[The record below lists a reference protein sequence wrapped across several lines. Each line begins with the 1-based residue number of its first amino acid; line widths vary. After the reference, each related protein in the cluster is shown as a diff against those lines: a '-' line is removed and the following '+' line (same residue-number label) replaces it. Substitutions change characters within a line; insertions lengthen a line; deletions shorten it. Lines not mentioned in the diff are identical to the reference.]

1 MSYFSDAYN
10 LVRYPKS
17 AEDKEGLRKSQLGA
31 IHAVSAHFT
40 LEHQP
45 AVVVLPT
52 GSGKTAVLMLTPYVL
67 QAQRALIIS
76 PSRFVR
82 EQIAQDYGSL
92 GTLKKMGAVPENAQ
106 PPRIL
111 ENKNRIV
118 SPEMWEAC
126 RQYDVIVSTPNSAS
140 PGYKSIPVP
149 PDDLFD
155 VVLVDEA
162 HHSAAET
169 WNALIEAFPSAR
181 YTLFTATPFRSD
193 GKEIKGKYIF
203 TYPIQR
209 AFEDG
214 VYGEMDFSAVRLNPG
229 DNNDEAIARATE
241 ARFREDRAAKLK
253 HIVMVRADTRDRA
266 NNLADIYDR
275 NTALRLEVVH
285 SGKGVR
291 AVEKV
296 IRKLRSEELDGVIC
310 VNMLGEGFDLPNL
323 KIAALHS
330 PHRSLAVTL
339 QFFGRFARVNGEK
352 LGRATFLAVPKEI
365 NSGLDE
371 IFVESPAWNKKI
383 MNIGQ
388 DRIAQELAVRDSLRD
403 YEEMQGDAEATL
415 GDLSLYSFNLLNHV
429 KIYQVHGSINFDATE
444 GFDGLETVRTW
455 RSQRQ
460 SSLVLLMRERVRPKW
475 SAVNGLEKI
484 EHYLFVLYFDEET
497 KLLFICASEGV
508 RDESIYKDLTKI
520 FVEGYAQAL
529 SLGKINRV
537 LRGLADLELFNVGM
551 RNRSVGT
558 VAESY
563 RQMAGAAVHN
573 SIDSSDGALYHRGH
587 IFGKGNTPGG
597 ATTIGLSSL
606 SKVWRLD
613 RTKIPQL
620 IAWCQNLAGEIANP
634 APFLT
639 GTELDHLDAGRDI
652 TELPNEV
659 VIAIDWQDNFY
670 KHPPLVRSPNTSA
683 GDKGES
689 ILSYDLKVDF
699 ELSTPDAVVF
709 SMIGPD
715 VLTRLQFTLAPH
727 PTLAYLN
734 NAEPRLT
741 IDRGFRKIELIDYL
755 TDNPLRFHMADGSV
769 FEGNQIFDAPQDY
782 MPYDKDLMREVDFS
796 SLNVNIEKEY
806 GDCTPHRS
814 IHEWLQHDLVNSD
827 TDVVFYDHRSG
838 ECADFLAVRTGSDG
852 TPTLS
857 LYHCKRSGGPN
868 PGDRMNDFYEVCG
881 QATKSVQ
888 WRSKT
893 RLIRQVKDRLK
904 SGSLFHKGTI
914 ASFIDLVEPINRS
927 ELPLQI
933 FIVQP
938 GVSKKG
944 MSERQASLLAT
955 TSIGLVAAG
964 CEKLR
969 VIGSMKK
976 SG

>member
-10 LVRYPKS
+10 LVSYPLGS
-17 AEDKEGLRKSQLGA
+17 EDREGLRKSQLGA

-82 EQIAQDYGSL
+82 EQIVQDYSTL
-92 GTLKKMGAVPENAQ
+92 RTLKKMGALPEGAQ
-106 PPRIL
+106 PPSIL
-111 ENKNRIV
+111 ENKNKII
-118 SPEMWEAC
+118 SAEMWEAC
-126 RQYDVIVSTPNSAS
+126 RLYDVVVSTPNSAS
-140 PGYKSIPVP
+140 PGYKSIPAP
-149 PDDLFD
+149 PNDLFD

-169 WNALIEAFPSAR
+169 WNALIEAFPTAR
-181 YTLFTATPFRSD
+181 YALFTATPFRSD

-214 VYGEMDFSAVRLNPG
+214 VYGEMDFSAVQLNSG
-229 DNNDEAIARATE
+229 DNSDEMIARATDS
-241 ARFREDRAAKLK
+241 RFHEDRAANLG
-253 HIVMVRADTRDRA
+253 HVVMVRADTRDRA
-266 NNLADIYDR
+266 NNLAEIYAR

-285 SGKGVR
+285 SGKGIR

-296 IRKLRSEELDGVIC
+296 IRQLRSGELDGVIC

-339 QFFGRFARVNGEK
+339 QFFGRFARVNGER
-352 LGRATFLAVPKEI
+352 LGRATFLAVPGEI
-365 NSGLDE
+365 KVGFDE
-371 IFVESPAWNKKI
+371 IFVESPAWGKKI

-388 DRIAQELAVRDSLRD
+388 DRISQELAVRDSLRD
-403 YEEMQGDAEATL
+403 YEEIQGDANATV

-429 KIYQVHGSINFDATE
+429 KIYQVHGDVNLDITE
-444 GFDGLETVRTW
+444 GLGGLETVRTW

-460 SSLVLLMRERVRPKW
+460 SSLVLLMRERVHPKW

-497 KLLFICASEGV
+497 ELLFICASEGI
-508 RDESIYKDLTKI
+508 RDESIYKDLAKT

-537 LRGLADLELFNVGM
+537 LRGLVNLELFNIGM

-587 IFGKGNTPGG
+587 IFGKGDTPEG

-620 IAWCQNLAGEIANP
+620 VAWCKNLASEIANP

-652 TELPNEV
+652 TELPNEI
-659 VIAIDWQDNFY
+659 VIAIDWQDDFY
-670 KHPPLVRSPNTSA
+670 KHPPLVRSPNTA
-683 GDKGES
+683 AADKGKS
-689 ILSYDLKVDF
+689 ILNYDLKVNF
-699 ELSTPDAVVF
+699 ELSTPHAVVF
-709 SMIGPD
+709 FIIGSD
-715 VLTRLQFTLAPH
+715 VMTRLQFTLAPH
-727 PTLAYLN
+727 PKLEYLN
-734 NAEPRLT
+734 DAEPRLI
-741 IDRGFRKIELIDYL
+741 IDRGFRKIDLIDYL
-755 TDNPLRFHMADGSV
+755 MDNPLRFHMADGSV

-782 MPYDKDLMREVDFS
+782 LPYDVELMREVDFL

-806 GDCTPHRS
+806 GDCTPHIS

-827 TDVVFYDHRSG
+827 TEVVFYDHRSG
-838 ECADFLAVRTGSDG
+838 ECADFLTVRVGADGS
-852 TPTLS
+852 PTLS

-888 WRSKT
+888 WRSKK
-893 RLIRQVKDRLK
+893 RLIRQVEDRLK
-904 SGSLFHKGTI
+904 SGSIFYKGTME
-914 ASFIDLVEPINRS
+914 SFLDLVEPINRS
-927 ELPLQI
+927 ELPLEI

-938 GVSKKG
+938 GVSKNG
-944 MSERQASLLAT
+944 TSERQASLLSS

-969 VIGSMKK
+969 VISSMRK